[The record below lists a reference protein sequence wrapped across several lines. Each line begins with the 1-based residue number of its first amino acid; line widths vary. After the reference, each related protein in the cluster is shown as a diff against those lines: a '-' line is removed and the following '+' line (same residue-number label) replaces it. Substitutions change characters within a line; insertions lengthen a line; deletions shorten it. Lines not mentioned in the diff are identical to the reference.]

1 MKWTIRE
8 NVELYFVCC
17 RLLVV
22 FYLVLLPSVFFCHLL
37 EYVVPREGVP
47 GVVPCFVVVCSL
59 SFPYSCRVC

>member
-22 FYLVLLPSVFFCHLL
+22 FYLVLLPSVFCHLL